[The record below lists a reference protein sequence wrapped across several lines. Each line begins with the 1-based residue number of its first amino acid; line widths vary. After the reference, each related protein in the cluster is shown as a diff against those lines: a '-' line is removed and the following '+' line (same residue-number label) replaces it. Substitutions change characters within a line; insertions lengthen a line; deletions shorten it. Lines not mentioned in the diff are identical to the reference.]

1 VENKRSINLELF
13 EIQLVI
19 LCIFSGFPFW
29 FSFLVFL
36 SGFPFWVHIE
46 DGKVKGYII
55 ESFRG
60 DQKMVC
66 VDGTGICLGI
76 KEKQEDLDEV
86 ANPNQKEGGSKKLKR
101 TNKRR
106 KSKRNSLR
114 KKINVSRRRK

>member
-1 VENKRSINLELF
+1 
-13 EIQLVI
+13 
-19 LCIFSGFPFW
+19 
-29 FSFLVFL
+29 
-36 SGFPFWVHIE
+36 
-46 DGKVKGYII
+46 
-55 ESFRG
+55 
-60 DQKMVC
+60 
-66 VDGTGICLGI
+66 LGI